1 HDFTLEIQSGRK
13 TEILVERSRVAVDAT
28 VFATAIGI
36 DAGLEA
42 DVRTVVVRDNRAG
55 AIAEKLGAR
64 QRIVLRVPIRI
75 RLDMNFLEAVRRV
88 VRSAAMGGGKAL
100 SGRGRAWSVSVQSS
114 VFSIQCSKFRVR
126 CLIIYELSFADR
138 KTANRNCT
146 KC

>member
-1 HDFTLEIQSGRK
+1 M
-13 TEILVERSRVAVDAT
+13 ERSRVAVDAT

-64 QRIVLRVPIRI
+64 QGIVLRVPIRI

-88 VRSAAMGGGKAL
+88 VRGAAMSGGKAL
-100 SGRGRAWSVSVQSS
+100 SGRGRAWGVSVQSS
-114 VFSIQCSKFRVR
+114 VFRV
-126 CLIIYELSFADR
+126 
-138 KTANRNCT
+138 
-146 KC
+146 